1 MSNTSRQLINKNSKF
16 TFILPLIFLAFPI
29 VFLFSQ
35 NINEK
40 FIHVLEILFIFIIV
54 AFFLWLLLG
63 YVLKN
68 RIKSSLIISFCAA
81 LFFSYGHVR
90 FSFNNFFNISTVEF
104 VIVTLGIYMILFVAF
119 PIFIIKT
126 KRALNNL
133 VKIIAVSSIVVMMM
147 PIVDIGEHFVYGND
161 YVTETYS
168 TNTNPISVPD
178 QSPDVYYILPDAYA
192 GSKSTEMYW
201 NFDNSDFKN
210 YLTENGFYVA
220 KDSYTNYDYTIASV
234 PSTMNMTYVY
244 GDGDPVDITRQSNG
258 NLSVFDNFRSKGYTT
273 FFIESGFYLN
283 FLINNVDH
291 KLCSPSDMLDT
302 FFVRKMFDRSMI
314 LPLGVEFFLQQG
326 DRDRVNCSF
335 DELDKILENDKTPK
349 FVFTHIMSPHSP
361 FVFGPTGGSHASI
374 FSNLDNL
381 SRYKNNLYID
391 QIQFVN
397 YKLEH
402 IIDKLLNTDNPPIII
417 IQSDHGKRGATNDDE
432 PAVRNNKQLNNFR
445 AYYIPNGDR
454 NIELENA
461 SPVNTFHVLF
471 NTYFDYNYEL
481 LEDKFYILN
490 DAETHYVDITNSMTD
505 LNN

>member
-1 MSNTSRQLINKNSKF
+1 
-16 TFILPLIFLAFPI
+16 
-29 VFLFSQ
+29 
-35 NINEK
+35 
-40 FIHVLEILFIFIIV
+40 
-54 AFFLWLLLG
+54 
-63 YVLKN
+63 
-68 RIKSSLIISFCAA
+68 
-81 LFFSYGHVR
+81 
-90 FSFNNFFNISTVEF
+90 
-104 VIVTLGIYMILFVAF
+104 MILFVAF

-126 KRALNNL
+126 KRVLNNL

-147 PIVDIGEHFVYGND
+147 PIVDIGEHFVYGDD
-161 YVTETYS
+161 YVAETYS
-168 TNTNPISVPD
+168 TNTNPISVPH

-201 NFDNSDFKN
+201 NFDNNDFKN

-220 KDSYTNYDYTIASV
+220 KDSYANYDYTTASL

-244 GDGDPVDITRQSNG
+244 GDGDPIDITRQSNSDW
-258 NLSVFDNFRSKGYTT
+258 SVFDNFRSKGYTT

-432 PAVRNNKQLNNFR
+432 PAVRNDKQLNNFR

-461 SPVNTFHVLF
+461 SPVNTFRVLF

-481 LEDKFYILN
+481 LENKFYILN
-490 DAETHYVDITNSMTD
+490 DAKTHYIDITNSMTD